1 MRIGNDAEET
11 GGLGTT
17 AEEGKREA
25 WEGEGL
31 GKSGM
36 HHACKS
42 KEDIVVRRRI
52 WFPER
57 EVNRIWPLRQ
67 NWWLW

>member
-1 MRIGNDAEET
+1 
-11 GGLGTT
+11 
-17 AEEGKREA
+17 
-25 WEGEGL
+25 
-31 GKSGM
+31 M

-52 WFPER
+52 WFPVLVAADGTER

>member
-11 GGLGTT
+11 GGRGTT

-42 KEDIVVRRRI
+42 EEDIVVRRRI
-52 WFPER
+52 WFPVLVAADGR
-57 EVNRIWPLRQ
+57 D
-67 NWWLW
+67 